1 MGGLSFDTTLKQAV
15 NSAAVEPIYIG
26 GWPVLSD
33 NLIKAHGDVTERTG
47 LLALQP
53 FVDACQV
60 EVVPALGPDLW
71 VVCSR
76 QPESD

>member
-1 MGGLSFDTTLKQAV
+1 M
-15 NSAAVEPIYIG
+15 
-26 GWPVLSD
+26 LSD
-33 NLIKAHGDVTERTG
+33 NLIKAHGDVAEGTG